1 MKQLIPLYWKSLKR
15 LKKSSWGK
23 NSIFMILGI
32 IIAVGALSLSM
43 ILFESYEET
52 LSQAFKASQPD
63 IVIVNNSQELTST
76 QEAKL
81 NSILANYKN
90 DIRAIANRKKLS
102 VIISR
107 KGEKSPAYLEGFYQ
121 ENSAYNSLVYPFANN
136 KSFQLG
142 KNQIILGQYLAKELN
157 AQVGDTIQ
165 VILPSSIRYSIFG
178 LVNQSQDL
186 MVKDVYKTGLYDID
200 LTRAIVSS
208 DKLLTLSG
216 KKLKDSD
223 YSLILNQRN
232 SDKSSEIASQLN
244 RDFMTSLPILY
255 AHDVISY
262 DSSIFAALTLQK
274 MMIFLIL
281 CIIIIVAAFNVIS
294 TISTII
300 NEKIEE
306 IGILMTLGLK
316 RSQVKLLYYIFSLLL
331 THIGIILGLLV
342 GYGLAYLLTH
352 QDYFTLKADIYFID
366 KIMIN
371 PSFSSLILIYGT
383 TLLIM
388 SVTILLSLR
397 SINKL
402 EIIKI
407 LRR

>member
-1 MKQLIPLYWKSLKR
+1 VKQLIPLYWKSLKR

-63 IVIVNNSQELTST
+63 IVIVNNSQEITPT

-81 NSILANYKN
+81 NSILAKYKN

-142 KNQIILGQYLAKELN
+142 ENQIILGQYLAKELN
-157 AQVGDTIQ
+157 AEVGDTIQ

-186 MVKDVYKTGLYDID
+186 IVKDVYKTGLYDID

-342 GYGLAYLLTH
+342 GYALAYLLTH

>member
-1 MKQLIPLYWKSLKR
+1 
-15 LKKSSWGK
+15 
-23 NSIFMILGI
+23 MILGI

-63 IVIVNNSQELTST
+63 IVIVNNSQEITST

-81 NSILANYKN
+81 NSILAKYKN

-107 KGEKSPAYLEGFYQ
+107 NEEKSPAYLEGFYQ
-121 ENSAYNSLVYPFANN
+121 ENSAYNSFVYPFSNI
-136 KSFQLG
+136 KGFQLE

-186 MVKDVYKTGLYDID
+186 IVKDVYKTGLYDID

-232 SDKSSEIASQLN
+232 SDKSSEITSQLN

-255 AHDVISY
+255 AHDVISS

-281 CIIIIVAAFNVIS
+281 CIIIIVASFNVIS

-316 RSQVKLLYYIFSLLL
+316 RSQIKLLYYIFSLLL

-342 GYGLAYLLTH
+342 GYSLAYLLTH

-366 KIMIN
+366 KIMIS

-383 TLLIM
+383 TLFIM